1 MEKMD
6 LERLAAAFPENEDL
20 VQVWE
25 EWGGTPYLQ
34 EVIEALDRYEPE
46 WNKERELGAWAAEFI
61 LDALEEGA
69 GEWEHLTSEERR
81 ERLDEVVEER
91 YEDCRNGHQ
100 FARENNARLRFAD
113 AEAAADALAEEDERV
128 MFPKHLEDF

>member
-1 MEKMD
+1 M
-6 LERLAAAFPENEDL
+6 
-20 VQVWE
+20 
-25 EWGGTPYLQ
+25 
-34 EVIEALDRYEPE
+34 EVIDALDRYEPE

-69 GEWEHLTSEERR
+69 GEWEHLTPEERR

-100 FARENNARLRFAD
+100 FARENNARLRFGD
-113 AEAAADALAEEDERV
+113 AEAADALAEEDERV
-128 MFPKHLEDF
+128 MFPKRLEDF